1 VLFVNSIGLR
11 NPAYSSAKDLKR
23 IVSKLAGFV
32 RGVEQVGKNLFVL
45 TPLAIPIQNNRI
57 VKVVNRW
64 LLYVQLRF
72 VQLSFSLKDPFV
84 FVFSPIF
91 SAVADKLHHRC
102 LVYYCI
108 DDLAWYKG
116 VNKDDFERNESVL
129 VAKADA
135 IIACSRKLFD
145 AKKPEKEMTFYVPH
159 GVDWN
164 NFSAALAVGF
174 EKPGDIKDIP
184 GRLIGY
190 YGFISEDW
198 IDYDLINAIGDAGN
212 DWSVVLIGRVKED
225 IKQKIKSSNVY
236 FLGVKDFHS
245 LPRYNRFFSAAIIP
259 FKLNELTLSSN
270 PLKLYE
276 YLSSGLPVV
285 SIDIP
290 EVRRCSSL
298 ISIAVSKEDFINKLR
313 LEIAADSVE
322 RRQERAA
329 AMKSEDWSN
338 RLDDISRII
347 QDVAKG
353 RK

>member
-1 VLFVNSIGLR
+1 
-11 NPAYSSAKDLKR
+11 
-23 IVSKLAGFV
+23 
-32 RGVEQVGKNLFVL
+32 
-45 TPLAIPIQNNRI
+45 
-57 VKVVNRW
+57 
-64 LLYVQLRF
+64 
-72 VQLSFSLKDPFV
+72 
-84 FVFSPIF
+84 
-91 SAVADKLHHRC
+91 
-102 LVYYCI
+102 
-108 DDLAWYKG
+108 
-116 VNKDDFERNESVL
+116 
-129 VAKADA
+129 
-135 IIACSRKLFD
+135 
-145 AKKPEKEMTFYVPH
+145 
-159 GVDWN
+159 
-164 NFSAALAVGF
+164 
-174 EKPGDIKDIP
+174 
-184 GRLIGY
+184 
-190 YGFISEDW
+190 
-198 IDYDLINAIGDAGN
+198 
-212 DWSVVLIGRVKED
+212 LIGRVKED